1 MANNNNVKEKNLGGR
16 PIEYDIEGVLQRADF
31 EISRLKKVQD
41 VSYKSQYKKYGDAI
55 KSKYHNLNQEAKCG
69 FEFNMFDDPTYLGS
83 MPEWRKAFK
92 RFAKKKVNIYG
103 QKVDRSALL
112 NEDFKFGDGGGS
124 KCQG

>member
-1 MANNNNVKEKNLGGR
+1 
-16 PIEYDIEGVLQRADF
+16 
-31 EISRLKKVQD
+31 
-41 VSYKSQYKKYGDAI
+41 
-55 KSKYHNLNQEAKCG
+55 
-69 FEFNMFDDPTYLGS
+69 MFDDPTYLGS

-112 NEDFKFGDGGGS
+112 NEDFKFGDGGGN